1 MKRSG
6 SLNEL
11 EEFFFCHDN
20 DSKKAYAIIL
30 CDWLDVSG
38 RNRVMEK
45 TDKPVDRKTLFKKV
59 KELEPGTRCAQ
70 ALPF

>member
-1 MKRSG
+1 MLQRQQPGLKSGDEPYLRVRIQGLYMLLNPLMKRSG

-30 CDWLDVSG
+30 CGL
-38 RNRVMEK
+38 
-45 TDKPVDRKTLFKKV
+45 
-59 KELEPGTRCAQ
+59 A
-70 ALPF
+70 